1 MIILVPLGII
11 LAINIGILACWVY
24 FLILISWSISKSPK
38 LEWSARYRIK
48 SKPMVSIIVP
58 ARNEGVAISKCL
70 QSLLSQDY
78 DNYEVIAVDDSS
90 TDNTFSII
98 SDLSKN
104 NHTLTPIKCPPRPD
118 DWVGKNWACFQGY
131 KKSTGEILLFT
142 DADTVHRPDVLSSAI
157 NTMMHD
163 KIDALTLVP
172 KLLCQDIITKFT
184 LPVLSVF
191 LHSRYS
197 PLRVNN
203 PNNKIGYFF
212 GSFYLIFKTNYEKI
226 GTHEKVRR
234 ELVED
239 GALGRIVKEQGM
251 NLRLVRGEN
260 YVEALWAR
268 DPRSLWH
275 ALRRIIIPLHTEKK
289 KSAMMITVFIFFIL
303 MEPFL
308 TLPLS
313 LLYLS
318 ENPLKG
324 PLEIVCLWTII
335 LILICAIVQS
345 RFGLLQKSIY
355 GLGFVLGCTVI
366 TASFLISAFSL
377 KGNRTV
383 KWRDRS
389 YFVGTKQHP
398 FHL

>member
-131 KKSTGEILLFT
+131 KKSAGEILLFT

-212 GSFYLIFKTNYEKI
+212 GSFYLISKTNYEKI

-289 KSAMMITVFIFFIL
+289 KSAMMITAFIFFIL

-366 TASFLISAFSL
+366 TASFLMAAFSL

-389 YFVGTKQHP
+389 YLVGTKQHP

>member
-1 MIILVPLGII
+1 LIILVPLGII

-212 GSFYLIFKTNYEKI
+212 GSFYLISKTNYEKI

-289 KSAMMITVFIFFIL
+289 KSAMMITAFIFFIL

-366 TASFLISAFSL
+366 TVSFLMAAFSL

-389 YFVGTKQHP
+389 YLVGTKQHP

>member
-11 LAINIGILACWVY
+11 LAINIGILACWAY

-58 ARNEGVAISKCL
+58 ARNEGVGISKCL

-212 GSFYLIFKTNYEKI
+212 GSFYLISKTNYEKI

-289 KSAMMITVFIFFIL
+289 KSAMMITAFIFFIL

-366 TASFLISAFSL
+366 TASFLMAALSL

-389 YFVGTKQHP
+389 YLVGTKQHP

>member
-1 MIILVPLGII
+1 MIILVSLGII

-24 FLILISWSISKSPK
+24 FLILISWSITRSPK

-58 ARNEGVAISKCL
+58 ARNEGRAISKCL

-142 DADTVHRPDVLSSAI
+142 DADTVHRSDALSSAI
-157 NTMMHD
+157 NTMIHD

-172 KLLCQDIITKFT
+172 KLLCQDIITKVT

-212 GSFYLIFKTNYEKI
+212 GSFYLISKTNYEKI
-226 GTHEKVRR
+226 GTHEEVRQ

-239 GALGRIVKEQGM
+239 GALGRMVKEQGM

-289 KSAMMITVFIFFIL
+289 KSAMMITAFIFFIL

-318 ENPLKG
+318 ESLLKG
-324 PLEIVCLWTII
+324 PLEIVCILTII
-335 LILICAIVQS
+335 LILICATVQS

-366 TASFLISAFSL
+366 TASFLMSAFSL

-389 YFVGTKQHP
+389 YLVGTKQHA

>member
-58 ARNEGVAISKCL
+58 ARNEGVAVSKCL

-90 TDNTFSII
+90 TDNTFSIM

-131 KKSTGEILLFT
+131 KKSTGEVLLFT
-142 DADTVHRPDVLSSAI
+142 DADTVHRPDALSSAI

-212 GSFYLIFKTNYEKI
+212 GSFYLISKTNYEKI

-289 KSAMMITVFIFFIL
+289 KSAMMITTFIFFIL

-324 PLEIVCLWTII
+324 PLEIVCLWIII

-366 TASFLISAFSL
+366 TASFLMAAFSL

-389 YFVGTKQHP
+389 YLVGTKQHP

>member
-48 SKPMVSIIVP
+48 SKPKVSIIVP
-58 ARNEGVAISKCL
+58 ARNEELAISKCL

-172 KLLCQDIITKFT
+172 KLLCQDVITKFT

-197 PLRVNN
+197 PLRVNS

-212 GSFYLIFKTNYEKI
+212 GSFYLISKTNYEKI
-226 GTHEKVRR
+226 GTHEQVRR

-251 NLRLVRGEN
+251 SLRLVRGEN

-289 KSAMMITVFIFFIL
+289 KSAMMITAFIFFIL

-308 TLPLS
+308 TFPLS

-318 ENPLKG
+318 ENSLKG
-324 PLEIVCLWTII
+324 PSEIICLLTII
-335 LILICAIVQS
+335 LILICSIVQS

-366 TASFLISAFSL
+366 TASFLMSAFSL

-389 YFVGTKQHP
+389 YLVGTNQHP

>member
-24 FLILISWSISKSPK
+24 FLVLITWSISKSPK

-48 SKPMVSIIVP
+48 SKPKVSIIVP
-58 ARNEGVAISKCL
+58 ARNEERAILKCL

-78 DNYEVIAVDDSS
+78 ENFEVIAVDDSS

-104 NHTLTPIKCPPRPD
+104 NHALIPIKCPPRPN

-142 DADTVHRPDVLSSAI
+142 DADTVHKPDALSSAI

-163 KIDALTLVP
+163 RLDALTLVP
-172 KLLCQDIITKFT
+172 KLLCQDLITKFT

-212 GSFYLIFKTNYEKI
+212 GSFYIISKINYEKI
-226 GTHEKVRR
+226 GTHEQVRQ

-239 GALGRIVKEQGM
+239 GALGRIVKEQRM
-251 NLRLVRGEN
+251 KLRLVRGEN

-275 ALRRIIIPLHTEKK
+275 ALRRIIIPLHAEKK
-289 KSAMMITVFIFFIL
+289 KSALMVTAFIFFIL
-303 MEPFL
+303 TEPFL
-308 TLPLS
+308 TLPVS

-318 ENPLKG
+318 DNPVKR
-324 PLEIVCLWTII
+324 PLEIICSLII
-335 LILICAIVQS
+335 VIMLICAILQS

-366 TASFLISAFSL
+366 TASFVVSAFSL
-377 KGNRTV
+377 KGNRMV
-383 KWRDRS
+383 RWRDRS
-389 YFVGTKQHP
+389 YLVGTKQHP

>member
-212 GSFYLIFKTNYEKI
+212 GSFYLISKTNYEKI

-289 KSAMMITVFIFFIL
+289 KSAMMITAFIFFIL

-366 TASFLISAFSL
+366 TASFLMAAFSL

-389 YFVGTKQHP
+389 DLVGTKQHP

>member
-48 SKPMVSIIVP
+48 SKPTVSIIVP

-104 NHTLTPIKCPPRPD
+104 NHTLTPIKCPPKPD
-118 DWVGKNWACFQGY
+118 EWVGKNWACFQGY

-212 GSFYLIFKTNYEKI
+212 GSFYLISKTNYEKI

-289 KSAMMITVFIFFIL
+289 KSAMMITAFIFFIL

-313 LLYLS
+313 LLYLA

-366 TASFLISAFSL
+366 TASFLMSAFSL

-389 YFVGTKQHP
+389 YLVGTKQHP

>member
-1 MIILVPLGII
+1 VPLGII
-11 LAINIGILACWVY
+11 LAINIGILACWLY
-24 FLILISWSISKSPK
+24 FLVLISWSISKSPK

-48 SKPMVSIIVP
+48 SNPKVSIIVP
-58 ARNEGVAISKCL
+58 ARNEEPAISRCL
-70 QSLLSQDY
+70 KSLLSQDY

-98 SDLSKN
+98 SDLSKDN
-104 NHTLTPIKCPPRPD
+104 RTLIPIKCPPRPD

-131 KKSTGEILLFT
+131 KKSTGDILLFT
-142 DADTVHRPDVLSSAI
+142 DADTVHRSDVLSSAI

-163 KIDALTLVP
+163 GIDALTLVP
-172 KLLCQDIITKFT
+172 KLMCQDIITKLT

-212 GSFYLIFKTNYEKI
+212 GSFYLISRINYEKI
-226 GTHEKVRR
+226 GTHEQVRR

-239 GALGRIVKEQGM
+239 GALGRIVKEQRM
-251 NLRLVRGEN
+251 KIRLVRGEN

-289 KSAMMITVFIFFIL
+289 KSALMITAFIFFIL

-313 LLYLS
+313 LVYLS
-318 ENPLKG
+318 NNPLKG
-324 PLEIVCLWTII
+324 FLEIICLLSIV
-335 LILICAIVQS
+335 LMLICAIVQS
-345 RFGLLQKSIY
+345 HFALLQKSIY
-355 GLGFVLGCTVI
+355 GLGFVLGCTII
-366 TASFLISAFSL
+366 TASFVVSVFSL
-377 KGNRTV
+377 KANRTV

-389 YFVGTKQHP
+389 YSVGTKQHP

>member
-212 GSFYLIFKTNYEKI
+212 GSFYLISKTNYEKI

-289 KSAMMITVFIFFIL
+289 KSAMMITAFIFFIL
-303 MEPFL
+303 MQPFL
-308 TLPLS
+308 TFPLS

-324 PLEIVCLWTII
+324 PLEIVCLLTII
-335 LILICAIVQS
+335 LMLICASVQS

-366 TASFLISAFSL
+366 TASFLMPAFSL

-389 YFVGTKQHP
+389 YLIGTKQHP

>member
-1 MIILVPLGII
+1 MIILVSLGII

-24 FLILISWSISKSPK
+24 FLILISWSITRSPK

-58 ARNEGVAISKCL
+58 ARNEGRAISKCL

-142 DADTVHRPDVLSSAI
+142 DADTVHRSDALSSAI
-157 NTMMHD
+157 NTMIHD

-172 KLLCQDIITKFT
+172 KLLCQDIITKVT

-212 GSFYLIFKTNYEKI
+212 GSFYLISKTNYEKI
-226 GTHEKVRR
+226 GTHEEVRQ

-239 GALGRIVKEQGM
+239 GALGRMVKEQGM

-289 KSAMMITVFIFFIL
+289 KSAMMITAFIFFIL

-318 ENPLKG
+318 ESLLKG
-324 PLEIVCLWTII
+324 PLEIVCILTII
-335 LILICAIVQS
+335 LILICATVQS

-355 GLGFVLGCTVI
+355 GLGFVLGCTLI
-366 TASFLISAFSL
+366 TASFLMSAFSL

-389 YFVGTKQHP
+389 YLVGTKQHA

>member
-58 ARNEGVAISKCL
+58 ARNEGLAISKCL

-78 DNYEVIAVDDSS
+78 ENYEVIAVDDSS

-104 NHTLTPIKCPPRPD
+104 NHTLTSIKCPPRPD

-131 KKSTGEILLFT
+131 KKSTGEILFFT
-142 DADTVHRPDVLSSAI
+142 DADTVHRPDALSSAI

-163 KIDALTLVP
+163 QIDALTLVP

-212 GSFYLIFKTNYEKI
+212 GSFYLISKTNYEKI
-226 GTHEKVRR
+226 GTHETVRR

-239 GALGRIVKEQGM
+239 GALGRIVKEKGM
-251 NLRLVRGEN
+251 NLKLVRGEN

-275 ALRRIIIPLHTEKK
+275 ALRRIIIPLHTERR
-289 KSAMMITVFIFFIL
+289 KSALMITAFIFFIL
-303 MEPFL
+303 METFL
-308 TLPLS
+308 TFPLS

-324 PLEIVCLWTII
+324 PLEIVCLLTII

-366 TASFLISAFSL
+366 TASFLMSAFSL

-389 YFVGTKQHP
+389 YLVGTKQHP

>member
-24 FLILISWSISKSPK
+24 FLILISWSITRSPK

-118 DWVGKNWACFQGY
+118 EWVGKNWACFQGY

-212 GSFYLIFKTNYEKI
+212 GSFYLISKTNYEKI

-260 YVEALWAR
+260 YIEALWAR

-289 KSAMMITVFIFFIL
+289 KSAMMITAFIFFIL

-318 ENPLKG
+318 ENLLKG

-366 TASFLISAFSL
+366 TVSFLMAAFSL

-389 YFVGTKQHP
+389 YLVGTKQHP